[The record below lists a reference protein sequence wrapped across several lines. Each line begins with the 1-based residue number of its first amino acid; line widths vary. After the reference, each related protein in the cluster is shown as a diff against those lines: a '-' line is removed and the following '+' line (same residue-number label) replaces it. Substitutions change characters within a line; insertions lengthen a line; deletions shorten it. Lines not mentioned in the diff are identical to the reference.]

1 MFDNFEEEKPY
12 KKKKDR
18 EMEVL
23 RKMMENKAKFDQ
35 ENSESDGSVIDW
47 DAVDDDGAAG
57 NKSLWAD
64 FPPVE
69 KCFYSV
75 KSEIAKMT
83 KNQVDEWRRNNHD
96 MKVDYVP
103 KNKETA
109 EPVEIQLVKTAY
121 FIISKIKLFDF
132 FKTFSLIF
140 YRILVYLSLMLS
152 LIILK
157 SYKPFKN
164 KVSKNQVQ
172 SNLNSGRACF
182 KATTPLVLHKPE
194 PAKR

>member
-1 MFDNFEEEKPY
+1 MNDVFFLIFIILVFIEINMFDNFEEEKPY

-109 EPVEIQLVKTAY
+109 EPVEIQLVKTVY
-121 FIISKIKLFDF
+121 FIVSKIKLFDF
-132 FKTFSLIF
+132 F
-140 YRILVYLSLMLS
+140 
-152 LIILK
+152 
-157 SYKPFKN
+157 
-164 KVSKNQVQ
+164 
-172 SNLNSGRACF
+172 
-182 KATTPLVLHKPE
+182 
-194 PAKR
+194 